1 MTQVK
6 MKREE
11 PAFVILEKLILAAI
25 KNHIATESSW
35 EITKVPFENRWEVQ
49 PLSEETQEAFELCT
63 DETCIEFDLAQSD
76 EPESL
81 TNCYVDVHA
90 LGILVGLLNQY
101 GVRPQFRISVFNEFQ
116 GDSIFLTEAQEVER
130 NVSLIHVWI
139 EDIEMVMGLADELT
153 YSSYWDLIQSN

>member
-1 MTQVK
+1 MTEVK

-11 PAFVILEKLILAAI
+11 PAFVFLEKLILAAI
-25 KNHIATESSW
+25 KDHIATESSW
-35 EITKVPFENRWEVQ
+35 EITKVPFENQWEVQ

-63 DETCIEFDLAQSD
+63 DETCVEFDLAQSD
-76 EPESL
+76 EPDSL

-90 LGILVGLLNQY
+90 LGILAELLNQY
-101 GVRPQFRISVFNEFQ
+101 GVRPQFKISVFNEVQ

-139 EDIEMVMGLADELT
+139 DEPEKVVGLADELD
-153 YSSYWDLIQSN
+153 YSGYWDLIQPN